1 MTIPELEEA
10 EYFKEPFDVK
20 VFIENLVSQ
29 NVLKYKKADEKYS
42 AKVEEVFDKKH
53 QQLMILNEK
62 ITEITNEFFE
72 KFNDTQKECINRV
85 ELLNAALNNTGDS
98 LNEFLADVRG
108 LGRHMNRFGKGI
120 AIHDLAITR
129 AGDLIFL
136 FQKFDSF
143 SSSDSADVAGFNDIT
158 HILTNFQTLQS
169 LKKVSQII
177 EVEKYKPTCDRI
189 NVTYDQIER
198 HIKAQLITAYENMKF
213 DIIKIIV
220 ASIINNETMHVIYML
235 FIEYFQK
242 ANKSENLVDSQ
253 IDSFKKFSDLCNEVF
268 ASSQKII
275 LKIYLQKLYEGPLKG
290 YCDAHL
296 SDTEPE
302 FLDSLYSVYKRIF
315 GMEDKFKRINH
326 NIDVSVFEYLRKLLF
341 SQYLSKYFSAEIEY
355 LTSSFSKVI
364 TNLQNDKS
372 GNIFLQEVGVNMVQM
387 TKKSQ
392 NRCELLSSINN
403 YPTNTSKIYEI
414 LVNQLILGVCMN
426 EIDNYQKEISS
437 NSIKYGFDIKLF
449 ELIDQINAVVHLI
462 EKYYSQFVLP
472 AISSSVYYKKT
483 SQFLKNSLASLEVKI
498 DICIDKYINICI
510 ASVKSTISSQM
521 NLKEILYSGQNTILS
536 EDVSTACSSLRKLN
550 AGIKSRID
558 FQNFQKFGFE
568 FCIRLTRFLVQF
580 YKNFNYSVE
589 GAMIALWD
597 IREFKSSFSMYK
609 IKEIDEIFDTIHSL
623 LNVLVV
629 SPNDVKTFSLTINL
643 KKVDPQLIQAYVEKR
658 MDYKQSKIGRVDR

>member
-1 MTIPELEEA
+1 
-10 EYFKEPFDVK
+10 
-20 VFIENLVSQ
+20 
-29 NVLKYKKADEKYS
+29 
-42 AKVEEVFDKKH
+42 
-53 QQLMILNEK
+53 MIK
-62 ITEITNEFFE
+62 
-72 KFNDTQKECINRV
+72 
-85 ELLNAALNNTGDS
+85 NTGDS
-98 LNEFLADVRG
+98 LNVFLTDVRG

-129 AGDLIFL
+129 ADELIFL
-136 FQKFDSF
+136 FKKFDSF
-143 SSSDSADVAGFNDIT
+143 SALDSAEVAIFNDVT
-158 HILTNFQTLQS
+158 QILKNFQTLQS

-177 EVEKYKPTCDRI
+177 EEEKYKPACDRI

-198 HIKAQLITAYENMKF
+198 QIKAQLITAYENMKF
-213 DIIKIIV
+213 DEIKIIV
-220 ASIINNETMHVIYML
+220 ASIINNEVL
-235 FIEYFQK
+235 FTDYSLDNARYLHAFF
-242 ANKSENLVDSQ
+242 AT
-253 IDSFKKFSDLCNEVF
+253 KFSL
-268 ASSQKII
+268 
-275 LKIYLQKLYEGPLKG
+275 LG

-296 SDTEPE
+296 SDKEPE
-302 FLDSLYSVYKRIF
+302 FLDSLYSVYKRII
-315 GMEDKFKRINH
+315 GMEDQFKRINY

-341 SQYLSKYFSAEIEY
+341 SQYLSKYFSSEIEY
-355 LTSSFSKVI
+355 LASSFSKFY
-364 TNLQNDKS
+364 TS

-392 NRCELLSSINN
+392 NRCELVHFLLLSSINN

-414 LVNQLILGVCMN
+414 LVNQLILGARFF
-426 EIDNYQKEISS
+426 IFLISEISS

-483 SQFLKNSLASLEVKI
+483 SQFLKKTLELLEVKI
-498 DICIDKYINICI
+498 DICIDNYPIRYINICI
-510 ASVKSTISSQM
+510 ASVKSMISSQM

-536 EDVSTACSSLRKLN
+536 QDVSNACSSLRKLN
-550 AGIKSRID
+550 TGIKSRID
-558 FQNFQKFGFE
+558 FQNYQKFGFE

-629 SPNDVKTFSLTINL
+629 SPKDVKTFSLTINL

-658 MDYKQSKIGRVDR
+658 IDYKQSKIGRVDR